1 MILQPSEAPELHD
14 NNPDYVNNNIYRLNS
29 ICLLHKRMA
38 KKMNDEAICYKSSL
52 FDLIKAA
59 IKTMVTAMVK
69 DIN

>member
-1 MILQPSEAPELHD
+1 MSSYAISSCYFIENLGCGA
-14 NNPDYVNNNIYRLNS
+14 LNHTTLS
-29 ICLLHKRMA
+29 HQKG
-38 KKMNDEAICYKSSL
+38 ECYKSSL

>member
-1 MILQPSEAPELHD
+1 
-14 NNPDYVNNNIYRLNS
+14 
-29 ICLLHKRMA
+29 MA